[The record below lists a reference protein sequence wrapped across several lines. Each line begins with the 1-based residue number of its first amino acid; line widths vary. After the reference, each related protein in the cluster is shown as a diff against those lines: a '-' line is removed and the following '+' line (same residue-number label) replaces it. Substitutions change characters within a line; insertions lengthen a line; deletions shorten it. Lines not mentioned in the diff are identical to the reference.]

1 MDFTLPHVRGLK
13 LPRPTAPRATLDKN
27 NHEGPVNSLAWSCD
41 GHHLATGGEDKTV
54 KIWQFKHGAVPPFS
68 LVKTDGST
76 ILQSADPRDLSAQ
89 DSPATTSTAPITA
102 LAFSPRHPD
111 ILAVASHVE
120 GWNPAAHGVEGGLH
134 GVHVVHGS
142 GSRSG
147 RDAARSGEEKMQKV
161 PMQRPRVTI
170 WNIKTRRPISTI
182 LLSHNPVSMTFH
194 PSAYQLLI
202 VCMDK
207 TAVDYGV
214 FCWQKETSITAEAI
228 NETYGSPLDREVQPT
243 DTIDPASN
251 FLKDDTAIDAAERRK
266 RKEDVE
272 SRLAHQ
278 RRVETEG
285 DEGWTI
291 RRDVELVLKERS
303 EEMRGRGFDGGVSEL
318 NGACFSPCGTRLYTG
333 NHDGTVHLW
342 HYPTAPNA
350 GPSTQSAGSPMAVE
364 ADPPS
369 VSEST
374 QIARVEAENEETV
387 QGDMDTSGEVVQRA
401 NMASESAE
409 AISTPPEGHNQK
421 AEDGGVIPRSPVL
434 PDQAAEVTKMP
445 LVWLKCIETNQ
456 GCVNCIEMDPRRRF
470 FVTGGSEGLVAVC
483 TLADGVPFTT
493 FSTYTEEI
501 KYVKLSWNGEVLV
514 IAGSDRVEL
523 VNVIDGD
530 VRRIEVDGRV
540 QAVQWSPARLVLTW
554 VSVKPGETS
563 AKWYSLQM

>member
-1 MDFTLPHVRGLK
+1 
-13 LPRPTAPRATLDKN
+13 
-27 NHEGPVNSLAWSCD
+27 
-41 GHHLATGGEDKTV
+41 
-54 KIWQFKHGAVPPFS
+54 
-68 LVKTDGST
+68 
-76 ILQSADPRDLSAQ
+76 
-89 DSPATTSTAPITA
+89 
-102 LAFSPRHPD
+102 
-111 ILAVASHVE
+111 
-120 GWNPAAHGVEGGLH
+120 
-134 GVHVVHGS
+134 
-142 GSRSG
+142 
-147 RDAARSGEEKMQKV
+147 
-161 PMQRPRVTI
+161 
-170 WNIKTRRPISTI
+170 
-182 LLSHNPVSMTFH
+182 
-194 PSAYQLLI
+194 
-202 VCMDK
+202 MDK

-214 FCWQKETSITAEAI
+214 FCWQQETSIMAEAI

-303 EEMRGRGFDGGVSEL
+303 EEMRGRGFDGGVSEVRGDDINIGVFERQGQELMSALDSLKQL

-342 HYPTAPNA
+342 HYPTVPAA

-374 QIARVEAENEETV
+374 QIARVDAENEETV
-387 QGDMDTSGEVVQRA
+387 QGDMDTSGEVVQGA

-409 AISTPPEGHNQK
+409 AISTPPEGHDQK
-421 AEDGGVIPRSPVL
+421 ADDGGVIPRSPVL

-456 GCVNCIEMDPRRRF
+456 GCVNCIEMDPRRRY
-470 FVTGGSEGLVAVC
+470 VSAL
-483 TLADGVPFTT
+483 
-493 FSTYTEEI
+493 FSTAS
-501 KYVKLSWNGEVLV
+501 LSL
-514 IAGSDRVEL
+514 
-523 VNVIDGD
+523 
-530 VRRIEVDGRV
+530 
-540 QAVQWSPARLVLTW
+540 LTISFFLW
-554 VSVKPGETS
+554 F
-563 AKWYSLQM
+563 L